1 VASSLL
7 LLKKN
12 AAKSDGIASSS
23 SVWVWV
29 SVGAGGAGAG
39 ALLEVVVGLLL
50 LGTVDEVFS
59 GTGFLLITTDGN
71 CGGARKS
78 EL

>member
-1 VASSLL
+1 LVASSLVL
-7 LLKKN
+7 ESK
-12 AAKSDGIASSS
+12 AAKSDGTASSS
-23 SVWVWV
+23 SVLV

-50 LGTVDEVFS
+50 LLGTVEVFS
-59 GTGFLLITTDGN
+59 GTGFLLITTVGKN
-71 CGGARKS
+71 CGGARDR